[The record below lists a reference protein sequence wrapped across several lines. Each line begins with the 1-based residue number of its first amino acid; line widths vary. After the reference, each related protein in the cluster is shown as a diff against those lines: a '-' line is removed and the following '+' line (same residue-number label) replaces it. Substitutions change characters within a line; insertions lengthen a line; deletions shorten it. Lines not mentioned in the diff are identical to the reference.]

1 MHGPVLVN
9 WLLVV
14 VCGATG
20 GYCLARLRRAAPG
33 ERQGRGLEAAMG
45 LGMAL
50 MALSMAGGVAGA
62 APPSWLLVALAAAS
76 TLGAALPLGAG
87 ARHRAHHL
95 VEGAAMLAMAWA
107 MAGGHPG
114 HGPPG
119 WAGPALVYFG
129 LYALRAAPRLLP
141 LPAGTAAGSAVGTA
155 VGTAAG
161 TGAAGD
167 GQRPDEVGAA
177 CRLALSLGM
186 FTMVLAG

>member
-14 VCGATG
+14 VCGGTG
-20 GYCLARLRRAAPG
+20 GYCLARLRRCRPA
-33 ERQGRGLEAAMG
+33 ERQDRGLEAAMG
-45 LGMAL
+45 FGMAL
-50 MALSMAGGVAGA
+50 MAWAMAGGVAGA
-62 APPSWLLVALAAAS
+62 APPSWLLVALTAAS

-95 VEGAAMLAMAWA
+95 VEGAAMLAMALA
-107 MAGGHPG
+107 MAGGHHPG

-119 WAGPALVYFG
+119 WAGPALLYFG
-129 LYALRAAPRLLP
+129 LHALRAAPRLLP
-141 LPAGTAAGSAVGTA
+141 APAPAPAETRAETE
-155 VGTAAG
+155 
-161 TGAAGD
+161 TGAAH
-167 GQRPDEVGAA
+167 RPDEVGAA